1 MCFHLLNIFTHQ
13 LQSLNN
19 PEFNPGNYLF
29 GACHTTT
36 PPIAITAIPTSG
48 DHFRLCRLFAVMLI
62 SPIFATLSLEK
73 KVTVVKMVK
82 TKPIKRRAYPSF
94 FMIDLF

>member
-1 MCFHLLNIFTHQ
+1 MKKIFSGFSGGLLVT
-13 LQSLNN
+13 L
-19 PEFNPGNYLF
+19 NYLSGYF
-29 GACHTTT
+29 LGACHTTT